1 MTHAFAPL
9 VALTLLA
16 GGDPAAPEIVNPR
29 PTFGYLGAPRPK
41 GAGIL
46 PGDVGHVSFE
56 IKNLKRDSNGRHAYS
71 IAIVITDEK
80 GHVIFE
86 QKPYNSV
93 AQTYFGGTT
102 LPAAVRIEVPLDA
115 KPGAV
120 HWKCTVT
127 DRNTNKSNEIT
138 GTGKILPADFG
149 LVQVGTFADAESRF
163 PVAAV
168 GVVGGQIH
176 VGFGVT
182 GFGRGGKEKQPNIKV
197 SLSIRDSKGKLT
209 TAKPLTGEVNKD
221 IDPEVRVIPLHF
233 GLTLDQAGQFT
244 LELTA
249 QDQTSGKT
257 STVQIPVRILG
268 IE

>member
-1 MTHAFAPL
+1 MMHAFVPL
-9 VALTLLA
+9 AAFAILA
-16 GGDPAAPEIVNPR
+16 GDPTAPDIVNVR
-29 PTFGYLGAPRPK
+29 PTYGYLGAACPK
-41 GAGIL
+41 GAGLL
-46 PGDVGHVSFE
+46 PGDVAHVSFE
-56 IKNLKRDSNGRHAYS
+56 IKNLKRDGSGRYAYS
-71 IAIVITDEK
+71 IAIVITDDK

-102 LPAAVRIEVPLDA
+102 LPAAVRIEVPQDT

-120 HWKCTVT
+120 HWKCTVI
-127 DRNTNKSNEIT
+127 DRTTNKSKEIT

-197 SLSIRDSKGKLT
+197 SLSIRDSKGQLT